1 MKKTIKL
8 LAVAAVGVAAVVSC
22 AKKGPEEEKI
32 VNQAVLNGGTYK
44 VVETPYYYYDYDNGA
59 YAIDIICANDAKDT
73 LSVGVQFNEEKHLGN
88 FYDVTVVDPLIDDR
102 YEYCFWCVLYKYGE
116 NAGYWPIEIY
126 GGEDYYVEEGLPIP
140 TSGSF
145 KVSKLE
151 NGNYEIYLSNIK
163 QGSNT
168 FDFTYSGPIMK
179 YPELQ

>member
-44 VVETPYYYYDYDNGA
+44 VVETPYYYDYDNGD
-59 YAIDIICANDAKDT
+59 YDIEIICANDAKDT
-73 LSVGVQFNEEKHLGN
+73 LYVGVRFNEGKHLGN

-126 GGEDYYVEEGLPIP
+126 GGEDYYIEEGLPIP